1 MFVVLA
7 FIRSCYFTCLSSP
20 VSWARE
26 TYVARIRNSVSN
38 IYELLSVSA
47 CFLGWL
53 LDDPCPFM
61 FKSVLLSMLKIV
73 KYPFML
79 IGWLL
84 GDLVPCPFMSKIAI
98 LLNLRANHTANMSAD
113 FFGQWRRA
121 LLQIGPALKWHL
133 AFI

>member
-1 MFVVLA
+1 MF
-7 FIRSCYFTCLSSP
+7 
-20 VSWARE
+20 
-26 TYVARIRNSVSN
+26 
-38 IYELLSVSA
+38 
-47 CFLGWL
+47 
-53 LDDPCPFM
+53 
-61 FKSVLLSMLKIV
+61 KIV

-98 LLNLRANHTANMSAD
+98 LLNLRANHTAKMSAD